1 MAIIVGAGLG
11 IPLGVLAAARRNSVS
26 DYVVRIIS
34 LAGYST
40 PIFWVGMMGLLVFY
54 AWLGWVGGAGRVD
67 LGLDGV
73 VPRRTGLITVDALL
87 AGNGQVFWN
96 AINHLILPASL
107 LGFHSLAYISRMTR
121 SFMLAQLSQE
131 FIITARV
138 KGLTERQ
145 VIWNHAFRNI
155 LVQLL
160 TVVALAYGAL
170 LEGAPLIAPYNPL
183 VQDLNSALV
192 APNAQH
198 WFGTDEFGRDIFS
211 RLVYGSRITLY
222 IVLLVSVTVGPLGLL
237 LGVSAGY
244 FGGKVD
250 MVLMR
255 VTDIFIS
262 FPSLVLALAFVA
274 ALGPGLEHVVI
285 AITLTAWPPIARL
298 ARAETLSLRQA
309 DFISAVRLQ
318 GASSARVLWRHIVPL
333 CLPSVII
340 RITMNMAGIILTAAG
355 LGFLGLGAQPPE
367 PEWGAMISSGRTY
380 MMECWW
386 VVTIPGLAILI
397 NSLAF
402 NFLGDGLRDIL
413 DPRSE

>member
-1 MAIIVGAGLG
+1 MTVSLDSPLSGGAGEGRQRLQR
-11 IPLGVLAAARRNSVS
+11 AAARAVGFIGKMARNPLTAIGGG
-26 DYVVRIIS
+26 II
-34 LAGYST
+34 
-40 PIFWVGMMGLLVFY
+40 FMLLV
-54 AWLGWVGGAGRVD
+54 V
-67 LGLDGV
+67 
-73 VPRRTGLITVDALL
+73 
-87 AGNGQVFWN
+87 
-96 AINHLILPASL
+96 AI
-107 LGFHSLAYISRMTR
+107 F
-121 SFMLAQLSQE
+121 
-131 FIITARV
+131 
-138 KGLTERQ
+138 
-145 VIWNHAFRNI
+145 
-155 LVQLL
+155 
-160 TVVALAYGAL
+160 
-170 LEGAPLIAPYNPL
+170 APLIAPYNPL

-211 RLVYGSRITLY
+211 R
-222 IVLLVSVTVGPLGLL
+222 LVSVTVGPLGLL

-340 RITMNMAGIILTAAG
+340 CITMNMAGIILTAAG